1 MKVVSPA
8 GEFEFKVKDATVEG
22 DHVVMIGQ
30 MGVWDSKIY
39 LTPADIWLFTS
50 MFLRPAV
57 MLYLLKLPFKFLL
70 GSKRG
75 ESQTDSASTKDKEEK
90 DKD

>member
-8 GEFEFKVKDATVEG
+8 GEFEFKVKDSTVEG

-50 MFLRPAV
+50 IFLRPSV
-57 MLYLLKLPFKFLL
+57 ILFILKLPFKFLF
-70 GSKRG
+70 GSKQAK
-75 ESQTDSASTKDKEEK
+75 SKKDSENTKDKE
-90 DKD
+90 